1 MTEEKETTVLN
12 TSVGADAG
20 QPNQN
25 LCDDSLADSLEEYNR
40 YFRQLNDPSYLPTV
54 SMRELYET
62 AYESKLP
69 LIDGLLF
76 PGTYLLVGAPKLG
89 TSFLAAQLAYHVS
102 TGTPLWNYPVRKG
115 TVLYLALEDDNQ
127 RLQSRLYQMFDME
140 IADQLYFATRAR
152 QLGKGLDEQL
162 ERFVREHPDTGLI
175 IIDTLQKVREIGG
188 EAYSYASDYDIIT
201 RLKSFADCRG
211 LCLILVHHTRKS
223 SDDDPFNMISGSTG
237 LSGCVDGSMV
247 RLESKRGSRKA
258 VLHCIGRDIEN
269 REIELQFDSDIHRW
283 IALNEPAETKEKDNP
298 FLSAVF
304 VYMQRNHFFIG
315 TASELIEA
323 LKSICDEVFYPNR
336 VTRELILNGYELE
349 KQGIKFEY
357 KRTHRGRKIILQTV
371 ETAERDSSDSKNIAV
386 TTVALPPVKS
396 LSSPFNA

>member
-62 AYESKLP
+62 AYESKPP

-89 TSFLAAQLAYHVS
+89 KSFLVAQLAYHVS
-102 TGTPLWNYPVRKG
+102 TGTPLWDYPVRKG

-127 RLQSRLYQMFDME
+127 RLQSRMYQMFDME

-162 ERFVREHPDTGLI
+162 ERFVREHPDTRLI

-211 LCLILVHHTRKS
+211 LCLILVHHTRKQKA
-223 SDDDPFNMISGSTG
+223 DDVFDMISGTNGFSPAETQAH
-237 LSGCVDGSMV
+237 
-247 RLESKRGSRKA
+247 SKRGHAGHLRQRPAGSETSSFSERRKA
-258 VLHCIGRDIEN
+258 VLGTGAVRNRAMESAAGSNSGCGSRARKCGKAGMDREPDRTGRSACSRYESKCFN
-269 REIELQFDSDIHRW
+269 HEAECQHRAFISRAW
-283 IALNEPAETKEKDNP
+283 YPLLEQQDARWAKDR
-298 FLSAVF
+298 FAV
-304 VYMQRNHFFIG
+304 
-315 TASELIEA
+315 
-323 LKSICDEVFYPNR
+323 
-336 VTRELILNGYELE
+336 
-349 KQGIKFEY
+349 
-357 KRTHRGRKIILQTV
+357 
-371 ETAERDSSDSKNIAV
+371 
-386 TTVALPPVKS
+386 
-396 LSSPFNA
+396 

>member
-40 YFRQLNDPSYLPTV
+40 YFRQLNDPSYLATV

-62 AYESKLP
+62 AYESKPP
-69 LIDGLLF
+69 LIDGLLY

-89 TSFLAAQLAYHVS
+89 KSFLVAQIAYHVS
-102 TGTPLWNYPVRKG
+102 TGTPLWNYHVRQG

-127 RLQSRLYQMFDME
+127 RLQSRMYQMFDMA

-162 ERFVREHPDTGLI
+162 ERFVREHPDTRLI

-211 LCLILVHHTRKS
+211 LCLILVHHTRKQK
-223 SDDDPFNMISGSTG
+223 SDDVFDMISGTNG
-237 LSGCVDGSMV
+237 LLGAADGAF
-247 RLESKRGSRKA
+247 LLQKPKRTANEATLDIS
-258 VLHCIGRDIEN
+258 GRDQQDQRLHLFRNEEKL
-269 REIELQFDSDIHRW
+269 RWELERC
-283 IALNEPAETKEKDNP
+283 E
-298 FLSAVF
+298 
-304 VYMQRNHFFIG
+304 
-315 TASELIEA
+315 SELWKAPPEAILDAVAALVNAEKLEWTGSPTELVEA
-323 LKSICDEVFYPNR
+323 LAVDMKANALTMKLNVNTGRLY
-336 VTRELILNGYELE
+336 REH
-349 KQGIKFEY
+349 GIRY
-357 KRTHRGRKIILQTV
+357 WNCRTHDGRKIVLRY
-371 ETAERDSSDSKNIAV
+371 EPESA
-386 TTVALPPVKS
+386 
-396 LSSPFNA
+396 

>member
-62 AYESKLP
+62 AYESKPP

-89 TSFLAAQLAYHVS
+89 KSFLVAQLAYHVS

-140 IADQLYFATRAR
+140 IADQLFFATRAR

-201 RLKSFADCRG
+201 RLKSFADCHS
-211 LCLILVHHTRKS
+211 LCLILVHHTRKQKA
-223 SDDDPFNMISGSTG
+223 DDVFDMISGTNG
-237 LSGCVDGSMV
+237 LLGAADGAF
-247 RLESKRGSRKA
+247 LLQKPKRTANEATLDIS
-258 VLHCIGRDIEN
+258 GRDQQDQRLHLFRNEEKLCWELERCETELWKAPPEAILDAVAGLVNIE
-269 REIELQFDSDIHRW
+269 RPEWTGSPTEL
-283 IALNEPAETKEKDNP
+283 
-298 FLSAVF
+298 V
-304 VYMQRNHFFIG
+304 
-315 TASELIEA
+315 EA
-323 LKSICDEVFYPNR
+323 LAVDMKANALTMKLNVNTGRLY
-336 VTRELILNGYELE
+336 REHGVRYWNS
-349 KQGIKFEY
+349 
-357 KRTHRGRKIILQTV
+357 RTHDGRKIVLRY
-371 ETAERDSSDSKNIAV
+371 EPESA
-386 TTVALPPVKS
+386 
-396 LSSPFNA
+396 

>member
-1 MTEEKETTVLN
+1 M

-62 AYESKLP
+62 AYESKPP

-89 TSFLAAQLAYHVS
+89 KSFLVAQLAYHVS

-127 RLQSRLYQMFDME
+127 RLQSRMYQMFDME

-162 ERFVREHPDTGLI
+162 ERFVREHPDTRLI

-188 EAYSYASDYDIIT
+188 EAYPAEKLCRLPQFMPDPGASHSQAKSGRCVRYD
-201 RLKSFADCRG
+201 LWHKWFARCSG
-211 LCLILVHHTRKS
+211 WSVS
-223 SDDDPFNMISGSTG
+223 SAETQAH
-237 LSGCVDGSMV
+237 
-247 RLESKRGSRKA
+247 RKRGHAGHFRQ
-258 VLHCIGRDIEN
+258 R
-269 REIELQFDSDIHRW
+269 
-283 IALNEPAETKEKDNP
+283 PAGPE
-298 FLSAVF
+298 
-304 VYMQRNHFFIG
+304 
-315 TASELIEA
+315 ASSVSE
-323 LKSICDEVFYPNR
+323 
-336 VTRELILNGYELE
+336 
-349 KQGIKFEY
+349 
-357 KRTHRGRKIILQTV
+357 
-371 ETAERDSSDSKNIAV
+371 
-386 TTVALPPVKS
+386 
-396 LSSPFNA
+396 

>member
-1 MTEEKETTVLN
+1 MTGEKETTVLD
-12 TSVGADAG
+12 TSVGADEG

-25 LCDDSLADSLEEYNR
+25 LCEDSLADSLEEYNR
-40 YFRQLNDPSYLPTV
+40 YFRQLNDPSYLATV

-62 AYESKLP
+62 AYESKPP

-89 TSFLAAQLAYHVS
+89 KSFLVAQLAYHVS

-162 ERFVREHPDTGLI
+162 ERFVREHPDTRLI

-211 LCLILVHHTRKS
+211 LS
-223 SDDDPFNMISGSTG
+223 S
-237 LSGCVDGSMV
+237 
-247 RLESKRGSRKA
+247 K
-258 VLHCIGRDIEN
+258 
-269 REIELQFDSDIHRW
+269 
-283 IALNEPAETKEKDNP
+283 
-298 FLSAVF
+298 
-304 VYMQRNHFFIG
+304 
-315 TASELIEA
+315 
-323 LKSICDEVFYPNR
+323 
-336 VTRELILNGYELE
+336 
-349 KQGIKFEY
+349 
-357 KRTHRGRKIILQTV
+357 KRTMCSI
-371 ETAERDSSDSKNIAV
+371 
-386 TTVALPPVKS
+386 
-396 LSSPFNA
+396 